1 MGDGREKVAERFE
14 GHVPHEP
21 EILARIHEL
30 LFRLEVL
37 DAFNHRELN
46 ADERDSRRRAH
57 AVSDR
62 GLEPVAVA
70 DAAEVG
76 EEQFG
81 HRVVA
86 PFECGGE
93 TEPFVVLL
101 QHGAAQHPAAEAVT
115 FVGDQQAA
123 VLSGRNRL
131 VCGRRMA
138 GGDEH
143 VTRTGRVA
151 PVVAEPAD
159 TDAGERRA
167 QATVPLLHE
176 DTRRNDDQYEAL
188 AP

>member
-1 MGDGREKVAERFE
+1 M
-14 GHVPHEP
+14 
-21 EILARIHEL
+21 LARVHEL

-37 DAFNHRELN
+37 RAFIDRERN

-86 PFECGGE
+86 PFECRGE
-93 TEPFVVLL
+93 TEPFFVLL
-101 QHGAAQHPAAEAVT
+101 QHGAAQHPAAEAMT
-115 FVGDQQAA
+115 LVGDQQAA
-123 VLSGRNRL
+123 VLTGRNRL

-138 GGDEH
+138 GRDKH
-143 VTRTGRVA
+143 VTRTGGVA

-167 QATVPLLHE
+167 QATVPLLHQ